1 MSGVVG
7 PGPSFLPWVAPIVAV
22 SISVLA
28 GWAGLHGAAGEIGP
42 RLADGG
48 PADVEFWEP
57 VGWTAMIAVVP
68 VMIAAWR
75 SLRWAA
81 IALAGATAVQVIVA
95 MVVIGRYAGSDV
107 ISGGLEG
114 LIFLLPLTLG
124 AVGAV
129 GSLIAVLVRRRW
141 FQG

>member
-7 PGPSFLPWVAPIVAV
+7 PVSSFLPWVALIVAV

-28 GWAGLHGAAGEIGP
+28 GWAGLDGAAGEIGP
-42 RLADGG
+42 RRADGG
-48 PADVEFWEP
+48 PAEVEFWAP
-57 VGWTAMIAVVP
+57 VGWAAMLAVVP
-68 VMIAAWR
+68 VMVAAWR
-75 SLRWAA
+75 SARWAA
-81 IALAGATAVQVIVA
+81 ISLAGATGVQVLVA

-124 AVGAV
+124 VVGAV
-129 GSLIAVLVRRRW
+129 GSFTAVLIRRRW